1 MNADR
6 VAQTQRAWSAIRW
19 LLFVSMIIA
28 VALTAEIFARA
39 QARRVAEVERASV
52 EISASLSHELEM
64 RSLSVELLAAQ
75 IEERLRSG
83 RFASIEGTFRPMGDG
98 QRFERVRD
106 GGGGPLA
113 VGRLTGAGAPPAP
126 GSPVAR
132 EIAAVLDLAA
142 GFQAVLARDPQTPWV
157 YYLSRSSFLYVLPGD
172 EPDAAAWTPELSAA
186 HFSLGGR
193 PVSTLE
199 PRTYWSPIYEDLFG
213 KGRLSTVSRPV
224 FVDGELVGTVSVD
237 IGLPSLLRP
246 VFPRSLAGAS
256 WTLLDGKGREMLGAD
271 LVVPDDAITHL
282 EDGTACVSGDQIWL
296 MHRLPPSD
304 WTLAVVASRSDRVAY
319 ALRASV
325 PYGLVVLF
333 VLATAGL
340 LAMLLRSLRQADA
353 EAARS
358 FAALEEHNHSLS
370 DARREADR
378 ANNAKS
384 EFLAMMSHELRTPL
398 NGVIGVAAHLAEESD
413 PQRVAEGLS
422 LIRQSADALL
432 AVVNDVLDFSKVES
446 GVLELEEIPF
456 GPEEALRSVVGLLH
470 QRASEQGDVLN
481 VEVDPSV
488 PRCVRADPTRFRQIA
503 INLVSNAIK
512 FTRRGTVT
520 CALRWADDRLTLI
533 VRDTGVGISPAQQA
547 RLFTPFSQA
556 DASTTREF
564 GGTGLGL
571 AIVSRLATL
580 MGGSVCL
587 ESEVGQGSSFYVE
600 IAAPASE
607 MPVPL
612 VPAARLTDP
621 LRVLVVEDN
630 PVNQLVLGRLLERM
644 GHEVQLLADGQA
656 ALDVLLTQRVAY
668 DAVFMDCHMP
678 VLDGFEA
685 TRRLRS
691 AGYVGPVIAITAAVT
706 TEDRARCA
714 AAGMNAF
721 VSKPVNSERLREA
734 LAAAVTRA

>member
-1 MNADR
+1 MNPDR

-19 LLFVSMIIA
+19 MLFASMVVA
-28 VALTAEIFARA
+28 VALTAEIFQRA
-39 QARRVAEVERASV
+39 QARRVADVERASV
-52 EISASLSHELEM
+52 EIAASLSHELEM

-75 IEERLRSG
+75 LEDRLRNGVSVADVG
-83 RFASIEGTFRPMGDG
+83 RFQRLPDG
-98 QRFERVRD
+98 ARYERVRD
-106 GGGGPLA
+106 GVSGPEA
-113 VGRLTGAGAPPAP
+113 AGRLTGAGEIPTP
-126 GSPVAR
+126 GSPLGR

-157 YYLSRSSFLYVLPGD
+157 YYLSKSSFLYVLPGD
-172 EPDAAAWTPELSAA
+172 QPDSATWTPELAQA

-193 PVSTLE
+193 PVTTLE
-199 PRTYWSPIYEDLFG
+199 ARSYWSSIYEDLFG

-224 FVDGELVGTVSVD
+224 FLDGELMGTVSVD

-246 VFPRSLAGAS
+246 VFPRGLAGAS
-256 WTLLDGKGREMLGAD
+256 WTLLNGDGREMLGAD
-271 LVVPDDAITHL
+271 LVVPDDALTHL
-282 EDGTACVSGDQIWL
+282 ADGTACESGDEVWL
-296 MHRLPPSD
+296 LHRLPPSD
-304 WTLAVVASRSDRVAY
+304 WTLAVVASRSDRIAY

-340 LAMLLRSLRQADA
+340 LTMLLRSLRLADA
-353 EAARS
+353 DAARS
-358 FAALEEHNHSLS
+358 FAALEEHNQVLGA
-370 DARREADR
+370 ARREADR

-413 PQRVAEGLS
+413 PQRVTEGLH

-446 GVLELEEIPF
+446 GVLELEELPF
-456 GPEEALRSVVGLLH
+456 VPEDALRSVVGLMH
-470 QRASEQGDVLN
+470 QRASEQGDVLV
-481 VEVDPSV
+481 VEVDESV
-488 PRCVRADPTRFRQIA
+488 PRCVRADPTRFRQIT

-520 CALRWADDRLTLI
+520 CALRWEEDRLILT

-571 AIVSRLATL
+571 AIVSRLAKL
-580 MGGSVCL
+580 MGGSVRL
-587 ESEVGQGSSFYVE
+587 ESELGKGSVFVVD
-600 IAAPASE
+600 IVAPACV
-607 MPVPL
+607 MPEAL
-612 VPAARLTDP
+612 TPAEAPSKP

-644 GHEVQLLADGQA
+644 GHDVEHLADGQA
-656 ALDVLLTQRVAY
+656 AIDALLGAGEAF

-691 AGYVGPVIAITAAVT
+691 AGYAGPVIAITAAVT

-714 AAGMNAF
+714 AAGMNGF
-721 VSKPVNSERLREA
+721 VAKPVNTERLREA
-734 LAAAVTRA
+734 LAAVSRA